1 MSSRAREFL
10 DRWELEHLGVVPEDR
25 KLREL
30 IQLAMNCRKDAVAAG
45 IPAEELRTAA
55 AQDLIRDMLAAIA
68 TANRSDAIAGETTEQ
83 IGGDA

>member
-10 DRWELEHLGVVPEDR
+10 DRWELEHLGAVPEDR

-30 IQLAMNCRKDAVAAG
+30 IQLAVSCRKDAVAAG

-68 TANRSDAIAGETTEQ
+68 TANRSDATAGEATEQ
-83 IGGDA
+83 ISAVA